1 MRHPPLTSLL
11 LLLALLLPTLA
22 AKATQPLRLGTNVW
36 PGYEPLY
43 LAAERENWRDTLD
56 VRLVEYPSATEVIR
70 AFRNRALEAAGLTLD
85 EVLTLREAE
94 IPLKVIAVLD
104 VSAGGDVI
112 LAKPEFSDLADLR
125 GRRVGVE
132 STALGAFMLTRALEL
147 HGIALDDIEIVH
159 LDVSAH
165 LRAYENDSVDAV
177 VTFEP
182 VKTQLLNAGARQLFS
197 SLEIPGEVV
206 DVLVVHA
213 DILHSEPGRLRE
225 LLAGWFRALEYMRRN
240 PTDAARF
247 TATRLKITP
256 DEVVAS
262 YQGFDLPD
270 ATLNDRLLRTELRH
284 TLERMQDT
292 LLSNGLLQR
301 SQATGELLEAGL
313 LPR

>member
-1 MRHPPLTSLL
+1 MPKLSPPAVLL
-11 LLLALLLPTLA
+11 FTAALLLPLLA
-22 AKATQPLRLGTNVW
+22 HGAQALRLGTNVW

-43 LAAERENWRDTLD
+43 LAAEREHWRDRIG

-70 AFRNRALEAAGLTLD
+70 AFRNRALEAAALTLD

-112 LAKPEFSDLADLR
+112 VGKPDIGRFADLR

-132 STALGAFMLTRALEL
+132 STALGAFFLTRALEL
-147 HGIALDDIEIVH
+147 NGMTLDDIEAVH

-165 LRAYENDSVDAV
+165 LGAYREGRIDAA

-182 VKTQLLNAGARQLFS
+182 VRTQLLNDGARELFS
-197 SLEIPGEVV
+197 SREIPGEIV

-213 DILHSEPGRLRE
+213 DILESHEKPLRD
-225 LLAGWFRALEYMRRN
+225 LLGGWFRALEYLDEAPME
-240 PTDAARF
+240 AARF
-247 TATRLKITP
+247 TARRLQITP
-256 DEVVAS
+256 EEVIAS
-262 YQGFDLPD
+262 YQGLELPD
-270 ATLNDRLLRTELRH
+270 ARDNVTLIEQTMPQTLARLQEMLIRE
-284 TLERMQDT
+284 
-292 LLSNGLLQR
+292 GLLQ
-301 SQATGELLEAGL
+301 QPQDTQGLLEAGL